1 MFILVAVLLLVLIGG
16 AVAAY
21 AYDSSRENV
30 IAEGVTVAGVDVGGM
45 DVDQARAVVERR
57 LSEPLEQPI
66 AVVRGKRR
74 FNLSADDAGVQ
85 ADVPGMVDAAL
96 QSSRSGSI
104 ISRVT
109 RDLSGG
115 EENAEVSARVTYDQQ
130 AVNRLVNRV
139 AKGIDREA
147 RDAEVSFPSLEKV
160 KEQKGREVKAAVLRR
175 RLAQALTVPGVDR
188 RVTAPV
194 RIKRPKVTQAELANK
209 YPALLVADRA
219 NFQLRFYKN
228 LQLVKSYTVAVGAVG
243 FDTPA
248 GLYHIQNKAVDPAWT
263 VPNSDWAGSL
273 AGTVV
278 PGGTRGESAQGALAG
293 NLRRRRHPRHRPD
306 LLARERSLPRLHPD
320 GHPGRDRALRPGTG
334 RSTDLHRLA
343 DADPVDRHL
352 LPALL
357 LQKGL
362 TAGMS
367 KTKRADEDA
376 SFPLAQNRVPHR
388 GGVTGPSDRVP
399 RLDRRLLLV
408 NESGFGKL
416 SSRGHSPV
424 RGVDEERSHAG
435 RG

>member
-57 LSEPLEQPI
+57 LREPLEQPI
-66 AVVRGKRR
+66 AVMRGKRS

-96 QSSRSGSI
+96 QTSRSGSI

-160 KEQKGREVKAAVLRR
+160 EEQKGRKVKRAVLRR

-188 RVTAPV
+188 RVRAPV
-194 RIKRPKVTQAELANK
+194 RIKRPKVTQAELADK
-209 YPALLVADRA
+209 YPALLIADRA

-263 VPNSDWAGSL
+263 VPNSGWAGDL

-278 PGGTRGESAQGALAG
+278 PGGTAENPLKARWLGIYDGAGIHGTDQTYSLGTAASHG
-293 NLRRRRHPRHRPD
+293 CIRMAIPD
-306 LLARERSLPRLHPD
+306 VIELYDQVQVGAPIYI
-320 GHPGRDRALRPGTG
+320 A
-334 RSTDLHRLA
+334 
-343 DADPVDRHL
+343 
-352 LPALL
+352 
-357 LQKGL
+357 
-362 TAGMS
+362 
-367 KTKRADEDA
+367 
-376 SFPLAQNRVPHR
+376 
-388 GGVTGPSDRVP
+388 
-399 RLDRRLLLV
+399 
-408 NESGFGKL
+408 
-416 SSRGHSPV
+416 
-424 RGVDEERSHAG
+424 
-435 RG
+435 